1 VNLERYY
8 DIQGTYF
15 YYFIYASLIVF
26 LNCRAVDIWAVG
38 CLLYEMVTGDP
49 LFPGD
54 SDIDQL
60 FHITKALGFNFL
72 R

>member
-1 VNLERYY
+1 MYL
-8 DIQGTYF
+8 TLF
-15 YYFIYASLIVF
+15 MIVF
-26 LNCRAVDIWAVG
+26 RAVDIWAVG

-60 FHITKALGFNFL
+60 FHITKALGLQSFFY
-72 R
+72 